1 MPVYKAPLEDIK
13 FVLNEVIG
21 AADLATLPGYGE
33 ATPELV
39 DTILEEA
46 AKVCEE
52 VLFPLNQS
60 GDAEGCT
67 FENGTVKTP
76 SGFKDA
82 YQTFREGGWTGLSCN
97 PTYGGQ
103 GLPMLLNFVVNELV
117 CSANMSFGMYPG
129 LSHGAYNAVEKHADD
144 TLKKIYLP
152 KLADGT
158 WTGTMCLTE
167 PQCGTDLGLI
177 RTKAEP
183 LGNGTYKISGTKIF
197 ISAGE
202 HDLSDNIIHLV
213 LARLPDAPQGIRGI
227 SLFLVPKFIVNPD
240 GSLGQRNLV
249 ACGSIE
255 HKMGIKASATCT
267 MNFDGAIGWLVGRPH
282 KGMSA
287 MFTMMNEARLAVGM
301 QGLGLAEVAYQN
313 AVAYARERVQGRA
326 LTGVKAADKPADPL
340 IVHPDIR
347 RNLLTMKALVEG
359 CRALAL
365 WVGHALDI
373 EARHTDAVKRAEAAD
388 FVALMIPI
396 IKAFLTDSGF
406 DVANLGV
413 QIFGG
418 HGYIRD
424 HGMEQFVRDA
434 RIAQIYEGTNGI
446 QALDL
451 VGRKM
456 AEDYGRLMRQFFHP
470 VAGFLAAEK
479 DNADLSDMLMP
490 FMSAF
495 GKLQLSTVTVA
506 TRGFGNPDEAA
517 AAATDYLRL
526 FALVAVGFMWL
537 KMAKVA
543 AARLAEGSGNE
554 GRGNRAFYETKLK
567 TARFY
572 CAKILPQVNALNL
585 AILAGAKPV
594 MDMPAEAF

>member
-1 MPVYKAPLEDIK
+1 MPIYKAPLEDIK
-13 FVLNEVIG
+13 FVLNEVVG
-21 AADLATLPGYGE
+21 AADLAGLPGYGE

-46 AKVCEE
+46 AKICEE

-67 FENGTVKTP
+67 FDNGAVKTP

-82 YQTFREGGWTGLSCN
+82 YQVFREGGWTGLSCD
-97 PTYGGQ
+97 PAYGGQ
-103 GLPMLLNFVVNELV
+103 GLPMLVNFVVNELV

-129 LSHGAYNAVEKHADD
+129 LSHGAYNAVAKHADD
-144 TLKKIYLP
+144 ALKNIYLP

-167 PQCGTDLGLI
+167 PHCGTDLGLV

-183 LGNGTYKISGTKIF
+183 LGNGAFKITGTKIF

-202 HDLSDNIIHLV
+202 HDLADNIIHLV

-240 GSLGQRNLV
+240 GSLGQRNAAV
-249 ACGSIE
+249 CGSIE

-267 MNFDGAIGWLVGRPH
+267 MNFDGAVGWLVGKPN

-313 AVAYARERVQGRA
+313 AVQYARERLQGRA

-373 EARHTDAVKRAEAAD
+373 EARHTDEKMRAEAAD

-396 IKAFLTDSGF
+396 IKAFLTDTGF

-413 QIFGG
+413 QIYGG

-434 RIAQIYEGTNGI
+434 RITQIYEGTNGI

-456 AEDYGRLMRQFFHP
+456 PEDFGRLMRQFFHP
-470 VAGFLAAEK
+470 VADFMAAEK
-479 DNADLSDMLMP
+479 DNAALSEMLMP

-537 KMAKVA
+537 KMAKIA
-543 AARLAEGSGNE
+543 AARLVDAGGAGANA
-554 GRGNRAFYETKLK
+554 AFYETKLK
-567 TARFY
+567 TARYYFT
-572 CAKILPQVNALNL
+572 KILPQVNALNI